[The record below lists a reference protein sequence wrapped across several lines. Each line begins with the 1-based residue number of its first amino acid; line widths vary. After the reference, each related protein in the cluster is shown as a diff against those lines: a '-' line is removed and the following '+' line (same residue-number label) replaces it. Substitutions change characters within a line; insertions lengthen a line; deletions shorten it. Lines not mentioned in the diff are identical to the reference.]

1 VNESVG
7 CAWRGP
13 VRDGTVRDVP
23 NTQRRVTTRYGAAPV
38 NSELNSLFA
47 HFAHELKRL
56 RTKRG
61 WSQEALG
68 KRIGFSGEMVS
79 KIETGRNAPS
89 VEFADALDR
98 LAFPELEGLFSE
110 LLDSAGDWQFRTY
123 ADAEQHA
130 SVIRMANPLLVP
142 GLLQTEGYIRAV
154 HEAWRAVDGNP
165 KIDADV
171 AARLERQSILDRELP
186 PSLGVVI
193 DESVLYRPVGGAT
206 VMHDQLVH
214 LLEMSERPRVSVQ
227 VLPSDV
233 GAHVGLLGAFVIL
246 SFPDDGPGMVFFE
259 SPDHGETTRDTKRLA
274 RAAVTYDTLR
284 DNALSARASRDL
296 IRKVAH
302 ETWTPQAAPPGERA
316 PTAAAAAA
324 SA

>member
-1 VNESVG
+1 ME
-7 CAWRGP
+7 RP
-13 VRDGTVRDVP
+13 
-23 NTQRRVTTRYGAAPV
+23 PV
-38 NSELNSLFA
+38 NAELNSLFA

-56 RTKRG
+56 RVKRG

-79 KIETGRNAPS
+79 KVETGRNAPS
-89 VEFADALDR
+89 PEFADALDR
-98 LAFPELEGLFSE
+98 LAFQELEGMFCE

-154 HEAWRAVDGNP
+154 YEAWRPVDGNL
-165 KIDADV
+165 KIDVAI
-171 AARLERQSILDRELP
+171 AARLERQAILDRELP

-206 VMHDQLVH
+206 VMHGQLAHV
-214 LLEMSERPRVSVQ
+214 LEMSERPRVSVQ
-227 VLPSDV
+227 VLPTDV

-246 SFPDDGPGMVFFE
+246 SFPDDAPGMVYFE
-259 SPDHGETTRDTKRLA
+259 SPDHGETTRDAKRLA
-274 RAAVTYDTLR
+274 RVAVTYDTVR
-284 DNALSARASRDL
+284 DNALSARASRDF
-296 IRKVAH
+296 IRKVAQ
-302 ETWTPQAAPPGERA
+302 ETWTPQTAPRGERA
-316 PTAAAAAA
+316 PTAVAAAANA
-324 SA
+324 